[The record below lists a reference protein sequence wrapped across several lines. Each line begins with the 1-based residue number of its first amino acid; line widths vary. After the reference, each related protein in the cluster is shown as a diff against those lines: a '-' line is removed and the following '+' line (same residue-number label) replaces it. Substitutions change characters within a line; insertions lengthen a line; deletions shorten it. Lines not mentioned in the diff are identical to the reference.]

1 MNPIPTTPNLSSST
15 QIPQSA
21 AAAAGAR
28 GAAIQKLLPFV
39 TLAALFII
47 LAVASPHFLTTT
59 NLSSVVRQT
68 AVINIMALGMTL
80 IIVSGGIDLSVGA
93 ILAFSMCVGTLA
105 LEKGQPILAG
115 VAAGVLTGAAWGL
128 VNGLLTTRLR
138 INPFIV
144 TLGTLGIVRGLAL
157 ILTNGLPVHEIPRG
171 FSFLGEGNLL
181 GVPFVL
187 WILVVCAIGMHIV
200 MEHTKLGRYAFAI
213 GSNPDAA
220 FYAGIPVAFHTTAV
234 YMIGGM
240 LTGLA
245 GMIEASRLMTGQPTA
260 GQGYELQ
267 AIAAVVIGG
276 GSLRG
281 GEGSVVGTLVGAF
294 IMGLLSNGSDLLG
307 ISPYLQQAII
317 GAVIILAV
325 SFDELR
331 KRRGIA

>member
-1 MNPIPTTPNLSSST
+1 M
-15 QIPQSA
+15 
-21 AAAAGAR
+21 
-28 GAAIQKLLPFV
+28 IQRLLPFL
-39 TLAALFII
+39 TLII
-47 LAVASPHFLTTT
+47 LFVILCFASPYFLTVT

-80 IIVSGGIDLSVGA
+80 VIISGGIDLSVGS
-93 ILAFSMCVGTLA
+93 ILAMGGLFGTMMMQA
-105 LEKGQPILAG
+105 GQPVLVG
-115 VAAGVLTGAAWGL
+115 VAV
-128 VNGLLTTRLR
+128 GLLTGCLCGFVNGTLVTRLK

-144 TLGTLGIVRGLAL
+144 TLGTMGIIRGLTLL
-157 ILTNGLPVHEIPRG
+157 ISNGLPVHQIPKD
-171 FSFLGEGNLL
+171 FSYLGEGMLL

-187 WILVVCAIGMHIV
+187 WLLVICALAVHVIL
-200 MEHTKLGRYAFAI
+200 EHTRLGRYAFAI

-220 FYAGIPVAFHTTAV
+220 YYAGIPVNFHTVAV
-234 YMIGGM
+234 YSICGM

-281 GEGSVVGTLVGAF
+281 GEGTVLGTLVGAF
-294 IMGLLSNGSDLLG
+294 IMGLLANGSDLLG

-325 SFDELR
+325 TVDELR
-331 KRRGIA
+331 KRKIA

>member
-1 MNPIPTTPNLSSST
+1 M
-15 QIPQSA
+15 
-21 AAAAGAR
+21 
-28 GAAIQKLLPFV
+28 IQRLLPFL
-39 TLAALFII
+39 TLIALFVALSI
-47 LAVASPHFLTTT
+47 ASPHFLTNT

-80 IIVSGGIDLSVGA
+80 IIIAGGIDLSVGA
-93 ILAFSMCVGTLA
+93 ILAFGGLMGTMA
-105 LEKGQPILAG
+105 MERGYPIVAG
-115 VAAGVLTGAAWGL
+115 IFIGAFAGMLWGV
-128 VNGLLTTRLR
+128 VNGALATHLN

-144 TLGTLGIVRGLAL
+144 TLGTMGIARGLTL
-157 ILTNGLPVHEIPRG
+157 IVSNGLPVHQIPQR

-187 WILVVCAIGMHIV
+187 WIVVACALAVHVIL
-200 MEHTKLGRYAFAI
+200 EHTRLGRYAYAI

-220 FYAGIPVAFHTTAV
+220 YYAGIPVAFHTTAV
-234 YMIGGM
+234 YAIGGL

-245 GMIEASRLMTGQPTA
+245 GMVEASRLMTGQPTA

-281 GEGSVVGTLVGAF
+281 GEGSVIGTLIGAF

-317 GAVIILAV
+317 GAVIILV
-325 SFDELR
+325 VWVDELR
-331 KRRGIA
+331 RRKMNR

>member
-1 MNPIPTTPNLSSST
+1 M
-15 QIPQSA
+15 
-21 AAAAGAR
+21 
-28 GAAIQKLLPFV
+28 IQRLLPFL
-39 TLAALFII
+39 TLTVLFVG
-47 LAVASPHFLTTT
+47 LAIASPHFLTST

-80 IIVSGGIDLSVGA
+80 IIISGGIDLSVGA
-93 ILAFSMCVGTLA
+93 ILAIGGLLGCMA
-105 LEKGQPILAG
+105 MEAGQPIFLG
-115 VAAGVLTGAAWGL
+115 VIVGVLTGAFWGF
-128 VNGLLTTRLR
+128 VNGMLTTRLG

-144 TLGTLGIVRGLAL
+144 TLGTLGIVRGLTL
-157 ILTNGLPVHEIPRG
+157 IISNGLPVHQIPRQ
-171 FSFLGEGNLL
+171 FSFLGEGTVL

-187 WILVVCAIGMHIV
+187 WILLACALFVHV
-200 MEHTKLGRYAFAI
+200 LLEHTKLGRYAFAI

-220 FYAGIPVAFHTTAV
+220 FYAGIPVAFHITAV
-234 YMIGGM
+234 YAIGGM

-281 GEGSVVGTLVGAF
+281 GEGSVVGTLIGAF

-331 KRRGIA
+331 KRKVIT

>member
-1 MNPIPTTPNLSSST
+1 M
-15 QIPQSA
+15 
-21 AAAAGAR
+21 
-28 GAAIQKLLPFV
+28 IQRLLPFL
-39 TLAALFII
+39 TLIALFVG
-47 LAVASPHFLTTT
+47 LSLASPYFLTYT

-68 AVINIMALGMTL
+68 AVINTMALGMTM
-80 IIVSGGIDLSVGA
+80 IIIAGGIDLSVGA
-93 ILAFSMCVGTLA
+93 VLAFSGLLGTMAMEAGL
-105 LEKGQPILAG
+105 PIAYG
-115 VAAGVLTGAAWGL
+115 VALGLLCGLFWGTT
-128 VNGLLTTRLR
+128 NGLLITQLK

-144 TLGTLGIVRGLAL
+144 TLGTLGIARGVTL
-157 ILTNGLPVHEIPRG
+157 IISNGLPVHRIPQQ

-187 WILVVCAIGMHIV
+187 WILVFCAGLTHLIL
-200 MEHTKLGRYAFAI
+200 EHTRMGRYAFAI
-213 GSNPDAA
+213 GSNPEAA
-220 FYAGIPVAFHTTAV
+220 YYTGIPVAFYTTAV
-234 YMIGGM
+234 YAYSG
-240 LTGLA
+240 LLCGLA

-267 AIAAVVIGG
+267 VIAAVVIGG

-325 SFDELR
+325 AVDELR
-331 KRRGIA
+331 KRKLG

>member
-1 MNPIPTTPNLSSST
+1 M
-15 QIPQSA
+15 
-21 AAAAGAR
+21 
-28 GAAIQKLLPFV
+28 IQRLLPFL
-39 TLAALFII
+39 TLTLLFVG
-47 LAVASPHFLTTT
+47 LAIASPHFLTST

-80 IIVSGGIDLSVGA
+80 IIISGGIDLSVGA
-93 ILAFSMCVGTLA
+93 ILAIGGLLGCMA
-105 LEKGQPILAG
+105 MEKGQPIIVG
-115 VAAGVLTGAAWGL
+115 VIVGILTGAFWGF
-128 VNGLLTTRLR
+128 VNGMLTTRLK

-144 TLGTLGIVRGLAL
+144 TLGTLGIVRGLTL
-157 ILTNGLPVHEIPRG
+157 IISNGLPVHQIPRE
-171 FSFLGEGNLL
+171 FSFLGEGTVL

-187 WILVVCAIGMHIV
+187 WILMACALFVHV
-200 MEHTKLGRYAFAI
+200 LLEHTKLGRYAFAI

-220 FYAGIPVAFHTTAV
+220 FYAGIPVAFHITAV
-234 YMIGGM
+234 YAIGGM

-281 GEGSVVGTLVGAF
+281 GEGSVVGTLIGAF

-331 KRRGIA
+331 KRKVIA

>member
-1 MNPIPTTPNLSSST
+1 M
-15 QIPQSA
+15 
-21 AAAAGAR
+21 
-28 GAAIQKLLPFV
+28 IQRLLPFL
-39 TLAALFII
+39 TLIVLVVGLSI
-47 LAVASPHFLTTT
+47 ASPHFLTNT

-80 IIVSGGIDLSVGA
+80 IIVAGGIDLSVGA
-93 ILAFSMCVGTLA
+93 ILALSGLLGTMA
-105 LEKGQPILAG
+105 MEKGQSIPVAILVG
-115 VAAGVLTGAAWGL
+115 LLVGAACGL
-128 VNGLLTTRLR
+128 ANGFMTTKLR

-144 TLGTLGIVRGLAL
+144 TLGTLGIIRGLTL
-157 ILTNGLPVHEIPRG
+157 IISNGLPVHNIPKAY
-171 FSFLGEGNLL
+171 SYLGEGNLL

-187 WILVVCAIGMHIV
+187 WILLLCGVAMHVI

-220 FYAGIPVAFHTTAV
+220 YYAGIPVAFHTTVV
-234 YMIGGM
+234 YAIGGL
-240 LTGLA
+240 LTGLS

-331 KRRGIA
+331 KRRIVT